1 MGARIR
7 LRVTR
12 LGARMVM
19 VELGDPDAPHLVISA
34 ADAARVAAALTA
46 AAAGVPTVE
55 VDVTDLHA
63 TPPSWTAAP

>member
-7 LRVTR
+7 LRLTA
-12 LGARMVM
+12 LGRRGQMVM
-19 VELGDPDAPHLVISA
+19 VELGDADAPHLVISA
-34 ADAARVAAALTA
+34 ADAGRVAAALTA

-63 TPPSWTAAP
+63 TPVGWAE